1 MDIQPLNPVRVKA
14 NPQDARAE
22 SMLQPRLLPA
32 SREITALSKSTL
44 HEVPTPGMV
53 ITETT
58 KSIQDESE
66 GRPKLMPHGAYPS
79 PLNDR
84 PSVEERN
91 FEARND
97 LSGGLGPVT
106 LARTQEAL
114 DARTAIGGRLDSL
127 KSAEARPDVAPVQLE
142 GRELINLPK
151 EVTQPARPI
160 EEVSESE
167 PSAQYAYRPGVFRR
181 ATDSYNAVAKNTSFG
196 PPLLP

>member
-14 NPQDARAE
+14 NPQEVRAE
-22 SMLQPRLLPA
+22 SMLQPRLLPP

-44 HEVPTPGMV
+44 HEVPIPGMV
-53 ITETT
+53 TTETI

-79 PLNDR
+79 TLNHR
-84 PSVEERN
+84 PTVEERN

-97 LSGGLGPVT
+97 LSGGLGAVT

-142 GRELINLPK
+142 GRELIKPPK
-151 EVTQPARPI
+151 EIMPTARPI
-160 EEVSESE
+160 EEVSEPE
-167 PSAQYAYRPGVFRR
+167 PSAHYAYRPGVFRR
-181 ATDSYNAVAKNTSFG
+181 ANDSYSAVAENRSFG

>member
-1 MDIQPLNPVRVKA
+1 MQVFA
-14 NPQDARAE
+14 
-22 SMLQPRLLPA
+22 LLK
-32 SREITALSKSTL
+32 EF
-44 HEVPTPGMV
+44 G
-53 ITETT
+53 
-58 KSIQDESE
+58 
-66 GRPKLMPHGAYPS
+66 
-79 PLNDR
+79 
-84 PSVEERN
+84 SVEGIKN
-91 FEARND
+91 ASVEAIA
-97 LSGGLGPVT
+97 GVKGF
-106 LARTQEAL
+106 
-114 DARTAIGGRLDSL
+114 SL